1 MISKK
6 LNHRGKGTRLSPQQK
21 PCEGYAPG
29 HVRPLGSRTFPGKL
43 LSLLLAFSLL
53 FAALHVSQ
61 HGLEEGGGPAGHS
74 ECQLSH
80 VPGALWC
87 APAAPALLLILVFV
101 LVLNAASPHSQTSL
115 RLQRIRAP
123 PLPS

>member
-1 MISKK
+1 M
-6 LNHRGKGTRLSPQQK
+6 RTRLF
-21 PCEGYAPG
+21 GD
-29 HVRPLGSRTFPGKL
+29 RIRFDKL
-43 LSLLLAFSLL
+43 LSLLLVFALL

-61 HGLEEGGGPAGHS
+61 HDLVEGSGGPAGHS

-87 APAAPALLLILVFV
+87 APAPPALLLVLVFV
-101 LVLNAASPHSQTSL
+101 LALNAVSPHSQTSL

>member
-1 MISKK
+1 MHAR
-6 LNHRGKGTRLSPQQK
+6 LFGNHIG
-21 PCEGYAPG
+21 
-29 HVRPLGSRTFPGKL
+29 PGKL

-61 HGLEEGGGPAGHS
+61 HDLVEGGGGPTGHS

-80 VPGALWC
+80 VPGAQLC
-87 APAAPALLLILVFV
+87 APLVPTLLLVLAFV
-101 LVLNAASPHSQTSL
+101 LALSAIAIYTQSPL

>member
-6 LNHRGKGTRLSPQQK
+6 LNHRGQGACLSPQQK
-21 PCEGYAPG
+21 PCEGCAPM
-29 HVRPLGSRTFPGKL
+29 HVRPLGNRTFPGKL
-43 LSLLLAFSLL
+43 LSLLLVFSLL

-87 APAAPALLLILVFV
+87 VPAPPALLLVLVFV
-101 LVLNAASPHSQTSL
+101 LALNTVSSHSQTSL

>member
-1 MISKK
+1 MH
-6 LNHRGKGTRLSPQQK
+6 NRTR
-21 PCEGYAPG
+21 
-29 HVRPLGSRTFPGKL
+29 PGKL
-43 LSLLLAFSLL
+43 LSLLLTFSLL
-53 FAALHVSQ
+53 LAALHVSQ
-61 HGLEEGGGPAGHS
+61 HDLVEGGGGPTGHS

-87 APAAPALLLILVFV
+87 VPAPPALLLVLVFV
-101 LVLNAASPHSQTSL
+101 LALNTASPHSQTSL

>member
-1 MISKK
+1 M
-6 LNHRGKGTRLSPQQK
+6 HARLF
-21 PCEGYAPG
+21 GN
-29 HVRPLGSRTFPGKL
+29 RTYPGKL

-53 FAALHVSQ
+53 LAALHVSQ
-61 HGLEEGGGPAGHS
+61 HGLVEGGGPAGHS

-87 APAAPALLLILVFV
+87 APAPPALLLVLIFV
-101 LVLNAASPHSQTSL
+101 LALNAASPHSQTSL

>member
-1 MISKK
+1 M
-6 LNHRGKGTRLSPQQK
+6 P
-21 PCEGYAPG
+21 A
-29 HVRPLGSRTFPGKL
+29 RPFGNRTCPGKL
-43 LSLLLAFSLL
+43 LSLLLAFALL
-53 FAALHVSQ
+53 LAALHVSQ
-61 HGLEEGGGPAGHS
+61 HDLVEGGGGPAGHS

-87 APAAPALLLILVFV
+87 APAPPALLLVLVFV
-101 LVLNAASPHSQTSL
+101 LALNAVSPHSQTAL

>member
-1 MISKK
+1 M
-6 LNHRGKGTRLSPQQK
+6 HARLFGNRT
-21 PCEGYAPG
+21 CPG
-29 HVRPLGSRTFPGKL
+29 RL
-43 LSLLLAFSLL
+43 LSLLLAFALV

-61 HGLEEGGGPAGHS
+61 HDLVEDSGSPAGHS

-87 APAAPALLLILVFV
+87 APAPPALLLILVFV
-101 LVLNAASPHSQTSL
+101 LALNAASLYSQTSL
-115 RLQRIRAP
+115 RLRPIRGP